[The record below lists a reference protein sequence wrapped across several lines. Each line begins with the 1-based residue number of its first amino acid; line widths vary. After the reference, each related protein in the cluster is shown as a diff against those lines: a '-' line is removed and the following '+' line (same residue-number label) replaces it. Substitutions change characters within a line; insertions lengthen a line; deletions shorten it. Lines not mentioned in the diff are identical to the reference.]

1 MSTPLQEAN
10 STNVTKI
17 DVPQVAAFA
26 CIGTI
31 TVATNSFLLIVLVS
45 KRHLRTASNTLLV
58 STLIVGILFALLYLI
73 PRWAIPYTGQLP
85 ILCALLPSIGQAFF
99 ININLHVCSISLE
112 RYICIA
118 NPFLYDRIGKRRNFI
133 ILIILLWVTSTIS
146 QFIPLF
152 TFKPIKSTCYYWADD
167 LVAQRYFLI
176 ATFVIL
182 FFVPLTIIV
191 VSYCRIYVIVNLHVA
206 QFQQIVKQL
215 NSNKEKLT
223 KDRKAIKQIVAM
235 ISVFIISFLPF
246 VIEFLIWQ
254 DKEFEG
260 SEADI
265 ITLRVTQFLAF
276 SYPAISPLLCCWFKA
291 NLRREVK
298 RSLHLCWQR
307 NDSTSTTT
315 ANMINYE
322 SRYRTI
328 DFSTR
333 PSMALLQEEA
343 KNGKKSLP
351 DYSEA
356 NETHSPSEKSEGN
369 DDSSRNQDV
378 KVINNSTIV

>member
-1 MSTPLQEAN
+1 MSTPQQEAN
-10 STNVTKI
+10 LTNVTNI
-17 DVPQVAAFA
+17 DVPQVVAFA

-31 TVATNSFLLIVLVS
+31 TVITNLFLLFVLVS
-45 KRHLRTASNTLLV
+45 KRHLRTASNTLLI

-85 ILCALLPSIGQAFF
+85 ILCALLPPIGQAFF

-112 RYICIA
+112 RYICIS
-118 NPFLYDRIGKRRNFI
+118 NPFLYDRIGKRKNFI
-133 ILIILLWVTSTIS
+133 ILIIFLWLISIIS
-146 QFIPLF
+146 QVIPLF
-152 TFKPIKSTCYYWADD
+152 TFKPIRSVCYYWADD
-167 LVAQRYFLI
+167 LVAQRYFLV

-182 FFVPLTIIV
+182 FFIPLTIIV
-191 VSYCRIYVIVNLHVA
+191 VSYCRIYVIVNFHVA

-215 NSNKEKLT
+215 NNNQEKLT

-235 ISVFIISFLPF
+235 ISVFVISFLPF

-260 SEADI
+260 TPADL

-298 RSLHLCWQR
+298 RSLKLCFR
-307 NDSTSTTT
+307 HNESSATSV
-315 ANMINYE
+315 NLIHCE
-322 SRYRTI
+322 SRYKTI
-328 DFSTR
+328 DLSTR
-333 PSMALLQEEA
+333 PSIILIQEEI
-343 KNGKKSLP
+343 KNANKSLP
-351 DYSEA
+351 DYCQADEVI
-356 NETHSPSEKSEGN
+356 TPSEKSDAN
-369 DDSSRNQDV
+369 DDSSRNQD
-378 KVINNSTIV
+378 IIITNYSTIV